1 MLSAI
6 LAWGFIGLQLLCGVA
21 IPWYLDLYTPHS
33 EGYRPWVY
41 GGLLIVGSLAQAWDK
56 ISVLAKNR
64 HQVDALETEKG
75 HLATQVQALQGN
87 LGQLQGQIGEY
98 NFLKDYTATL
108 SSAVDLLQDLNNY
121 NAQQVKSN
129 QRLTLKYIASVVNTY
144 FKEKVELDVN
154 ASLMQPRPT
163 VEFARDKYL
172 DAKRVYFADQSR
184 PCDEYRV
191 ILVVTAWAQNAPGVP
206 REFALPVDTDN
217 ERLLFG
223 AAKAFASGDETVIA
237 DVKDANNL
245 NKLLEGQPPAVKREV
260 VEFFAK
266 QQYVS
271 FVSLPIEFA
280 GQVVAVLNI
289 QSNKPNIFGEDE
301 FYAADIKRFISPL
314 RSIMGIL
321 LWREGAIIAEE
332 QKSGVISTN

>member
-33 EGYRPWVY
+33 EGYHPWVY
-41 GGLLIVGSLAQAWDK
+41 GGLLIAGSLAQAWDK

-64 HQVDALETEKG
+64 H
-75 HLATQVQALQGN
+75 LATQVQTLQGN
-87 LGQLQGQIGEY
+87 QGQLQGKIGEY

-108 SSAVDLLQDLNNY
+108 SSAVDLLQDLNGY
-121 NAQQVKSN
+121 NAPQVKFA
-129 QRLTLKYIASVVNTY
+129 QRQILKYIASVVITY

-154 ASLMQPRPT
+154 ASLMQPRST

-172 DAKRVYFADQSR
+172 DARRVYFADQSR
-184 PCDEYRV
+184 PYDEYRV
-191 ILVVTAWAQNAPGVP
+191 VLVITAWAQNASGVP
-206 REFALPVDTDN
+206 KAFAIPVDTDD

-237 DVKDANNL
+237 DVKDTDSL
-245 NKLLEGQPPAVKREV
+245 KRLLEGQAPAVKRDV
-260 VEFFAK
+260 IDFFAK

-280 GQVVAVLNI
+280 GQIVAVVNI
-289 QSNKPNIFGEDE
+289 QSNKPNIFGEGE
-301 FYAADIKRFISPL
+301 HYAADIKRFISPL
-314 RSIMGIL
+314 RSILGIL
-321 LWREGAIIAEE
+321 LWRE
-332 QKSGVISTN
+332 SVIMGEAQRAGDTPTK